1 LVGRGGTMVE
11 RSGVRWLLLFGVGLI
26 LLAAVGALI
35 YDRWAGSAA
44 LPPAAGLAGSRVT
57 ARRAFAPAAGLAGQ
71 WQEDA
76 RLAAV
81 FGGWSAVG
89 MQSDGQVEWAFQFFS
104 PSVGRLALITV
115 AGGRARMVHESAS
128 PHPVP
133 TFSTREWRVDNDQAL
148 WTWWE
153 RGGEDLV
160 VQHPDADLAMQLRM
174 PDEGGEHP
182 VWTVA
187 ALAAG
192 TETALIVTVD
202 AASGAVVE

>member
-1 LVGRGGTMVE
+1 MGRAGVMAE
-11 RSGVRWLLLFGVGLI
+11 DSGVRWLLLFGLGLI

-35 YDRWAGSAA
+35 YDRLAGPAA

-57 ARRAFAPAAGLAGQ
+57 AHQALAPAAELAAQ

-89 MQSDGQVEWAFQFFS
+89 AQPGRQVEWAFQFFS
-104 PSVGRLALITV
+104 PSVQRLALITV
-115 AGGRARMVHESAS
+115 VDGTARMVRDSAS
-128 PHPVP
+128 PHAVP
-133 TFSTREWRVDNDQAL
+133 TFSAREWRVDNDQAL
-148 WTWWE
+148 WAWWDH
-153 RGGEDLV
+153 GGEDLV

-174 PDEGGEHP
+174 PDEGGERP

-187 ALAAG
+187 GLVAG
-192 TETALIVTVD
+192 AETAVIVAVD